1 MNDRRI
7 DGIEWLCPPHS
18 TSAAAPD
25 RALHLHGRRQ
35 ERRMRSSTP
44 GNSAPSDLA
53 DVAERLMGE
62 LWFPEPPG
70 TEVPGTTTIEW
81 LDLDLTSDRAVR

>member
-1 MNDRRI
+1 
-7 DGIEWLCPPHS
+7 
-18 TSAAAPD
+18 
-25 RALHLHGRRQ
+25 
-35 ERRMRSSTP
+35 MRSSTP